1 MNIAQPINIC
11 VLGGGFGGLYT
22 ALYFSHFSWV
32 KNRKCQVTLIEPND
46 HFLFTP
52 LLYELLTGE
61 LQRWEIAPSYQKLL
75 QGTHI
80 QLRQQT
86 VKTVDLKARSV
97 DLENGEI
104 LTYDY
109 LVLAVGTQNRW
120 ANIPGL
126 ETHAL
131 SFRTLADLER
141 LQTQLHILEN
151 SERQYLRLAVIGGG
165 PNGVELSCKLADR
178 LGNRGQV
185 HLIER
190 GESLLKNFSS
200 AIAKA
205 SYKAL
210 KTRRIVIHHN
220 SEVEAITAD
229 SVGITQN
236 QQTQNLPFDLVIWT
250 AGTQSREWLRHLE
263 CQQTELGRL
272 LIRPTLQLL
281 DYPEVF
287 ALGDI
292 AQIAH
297 SRQNI
302 PATAQAAFQQAS
314 CAAKNLKA
322 ILLGQPLKPFF
333 YLHLGD
339 MLTLGRRSA
348 IISSFGINIDG
359 RIADIS
365 RRFIYILRLPTQRHK
380 IQVLKHWGKN
390 TLIKLGRWLRWQR
403 QQLFSQKPAK
413 P

>member
-1 MNIAQPINIC
+1 MKPDRPIQIC

-22 ALYFSHFSWV
+22 ALYFSRFSGV
-32 KNRKCQVTLIEPND
+32 KNRQCQVTLIEPND

-61 LQRWEIAPSYQKLL
+61 LQRWEIAPSYSKLL
-75 QGTHI
+75 QGTQIH
-80 QLRQQT
+80 LRQQT
-86 VKTVDLKARSV
+86 VKTIALPSRSV
-97 DLENGEI
+97 VLENGET
-104 LTYDY
+104 LPYDY

-120 ANIPGL
+120 ASIPGL
-126 ETHAL
+126 AEHAL
-131 SFRTLADLER
+131 TFRTLADVER
-141 LQTQLHILEN
+141 LQTQLHLLEN
-151 SERQYLRLAVIGGG
+151 SERQLLRLAVIGGG

-178 LGNRGQV
+178 LGKRGQV

-190 GESLLKNFSS
+190 GNTLLKNFS
-200 AIAKA
+200 IGVKKA

-210 KTRRIVIHHN
+210 AKRRIAIHPN
-220 SEVEAITAD
+220 TELEAITAD
-229 SVGITQN
+229 SIT
-236 QQTQNLPFDLVIWT
+236 LDGDRMAIDLAIWT
-250 AGTQSREWLRHLE
+250 AGTQSREWLSHLD
-263 CQQTELGRL
+263 CQQTEQGKL
-272 LIRPTLQLL
+272 LTRPTLQLL

-292 AQIAH
+292 AQMAV

-322 ILLGQPLKPFF
+322 SILGHRLQPFS

-339 MLTLGRRSA
+339 MLTLGIRSA
-348 IISSFGINIDG
+348 IISSFGVNLDG
-359 RIADIS
+359 RLADIS

-380 IQVLKHWGKN
+380 TQVLKHWAKN
-390 TLIKLGRWLRWQR
+390 TLIKLGRWLRWR
-403 QQLFSQKPAK
+403 RKQLFSQKPAK

>member
-1 MNIAQPINIC
+1 MNTEQPIHIC

-22 ALYFSHFSWV
+22 ALYFSRFSWV
-32 KNRKCQVTLIEPND
+32 KNRQCQITLIEPSD

-61 LQRWEIAPSYQKLL
+61 LQRWEIAPSYSKLL
-75 QGTHI
+75 QGTQI

-86 VKTVDLKARSV
+86 VKTVDLKTRFV
-97 DLENGEI
+97 HLENGET
-104 LTYDY
+104 LSYNY
-109 LVLAVGTQNRW
+109 LVLAVGAQNRW

-126 ETHAL
+126 ESHAL
-131 SFRTLADLER
+131 TFRTLADLER
-141 LQTQLHILEN
+141 LQNQLHILEN

-178 LGNRGQV
+178 LANRGQV
-185 HLIER
+185 ALIER
-190 GESLLKNFSS
+190 GDTLLQNFSP
-200 AIAKA
+200 AVKKA

-210 KTRRIVIHHN
+210 SSRRIAIHHN
-220 SEVEAITAD
+220 TDVEAISAD
-229 SVGITQN
+229 SLRITQN
-236 QQTQNLPFDLVIWT
+236 QQTKNLPMDLVIWT
-250 AGTQSREWLRHLE
+250 AGTQSRAWLRHLD
-263 CQQTELGRL
+263 CQQTEPGKL

-292 AQIAH
+292 AQIAS

-302 PATAQAAFQQAS
+302 PATAQAAFQEAS

-322 ILLGQPLKPFF
+322 ILLGNRLKPFF

-348 IISSFGINIDG
+348 VISSFGINIDG

-380 IQVLKHWGKN
+380 IQVLKHWVKN
-390 TLIKLGRWLRWQR
+390 TLIKLGRWFSGQKK
-403 QQLFSQKPAK
+403 QLFSQKPAK